1 MTQPTTR
8 VLAML
13 ELLQANQRMGGA
25 ELATRLGV
33 DERTVRRYA
42 AKLTELGIP
51 VLADRGRYGGYRLL
65 PGYRLP
71 PLMLTEDEAVD
82 VVLGLVA
89 GRRLG
94 MVAGPDTAL
103 AKVERVL
110 PDRLRE
116 RVRGLRERLEFTLMP
131 GEGAPATAAT
141 VLALGHAAHVRRRVR
156 LGYRS
161 WRGERTDRELDPYG
175 LVFHSRRW
183 YVTGHDHRSGEVRTF
198 RVDRVLTVE
207 PLPESFE
214 DPGEFDPVRHVIG
227 SLAAV
232 PYAHE
237 VEVLLETTMDAAS
250 RRVPPS
256 VATLTEVPGGV
267 LLAARAERLD
277 GMAPAA
283 RRPRLA
289 VRDPHPPHRS
299 SPPFATP
306 PPRWPSRRTAVRD
319 PARPFRLRERRHS
332 VP

>member
-1 MTQPTTR
+1 MTEPTTR

-13 ELLQANQRMGGA
+13 ELLQAHRRMGGA
-25 ELATRLGV
+25 ELANRLGV

-42 AKLTELGIP
+42 LKLTELGIP
-51 VLADRGRYGGYRLL
+51 VQADRGRYGGYRLM

-82 VVLGLVA
+82 VVLGLMA
-89 GRRLG
+89 GERLG
-94 MVAGPDTAL
+94 LSAGPGTAL

-116 RVRGLRERLEFTLMP
+116 RLRGLRERLDFTLMP
-131 GEGAPATAAT
+131 AEGTTAAAAT
-141 VLALGHAAHVRRRVR
+141 VLTLGHAAHVRRRVR
-156 LGYRS
+156 MTYRS
-161 WRGERTDRELDPYG
+161 WRGEHTERELDPYG

-198 RVDRVLTVE
+198 RLDRVLAVE
-207 PLPESFE
+207 PEDVTFE
-214 DPGEFDPVRHVIG
+214 DPGDFDPVRHVIS

-237 VEVLLETTMDAAS
+237 VEVLLETSLAEAG

-267 LLAARAERLD
+267 LLVSRAERLD
-277 GMAPAA
+277 GMAALLAGLGWPFVVHAPAE
-283 RRPRLA
+283 L
-289 VRDPHPPHRS
+289 
-299 SPPFATP
+299 
-306 PPRWPSRRTAVRD
+306 RTAVRD
-319 PARPFRLRERRHS
+319 LAAALVVQAERS
-332 VP
+332 